1 MKQLSRSAKMAIAA
15 AAIGVTGIAGMG
27 AAAFAGETPSPRGQM
42 AGKMEMADEQAD
54 DAREAQMLAQ
64 ARVSAGD
71 AARAAEQHT
80 GLKAGEVEID
90 DEAATPMWEVSVG
103 SGANERNVMVDAMS
117 GQVKSVA
124 VDNSEA
130 GEGGEGAD

>member
-42 AGKMEMADEQAD
+42 AGKMDMADERAD

-71 AARAAEQHT
+71 AASAAEQHT

-124 VDNSEA
+124 ADDSEA